1 MQSPSLTSMCSR
13 SPRATSLRLP
23 VSTRPPAN
31 PLECRLAF
39 PQVVCLSKSS
49 PPPTPALTLCCCTRR
64 ADERPA
70 VAFPRTLRAISG
82 AAVRLALK
90 RKLLRMARTPNSAD
104 RNILDDEAESL
115 PPTSPAPVA
124 YEASNSIKR
133 PPAVLVDD
141 EASHGRLDG
150 LEKGLK
156 SLRKELSAQGVAQ
169 SRALEKLTEHVFE
182 IRAAQMTMQDA
193 ILRLAD
199 DRSKPPDSSSA
210 TPRAE
215 PSIPASSSQRK
226 SAEGNVKLRL

>member
-1 MQSPSLTSMCSR
+1 
-13 SPRATSLRLP
+13 
-23 VSTRPPAN
+23 
-31 PLECRLAF
+31 
-39 PQVVCLSKSS
+39 VVCLSKSS

-141 EASHGRLDG
+141 EASRGRLDG
-150 LEKGLK
+150 LETGLK
-156 SLRKELSAQGVAQ
+156 SLRNELSAQ